1 MATFE
6 RLTEPHFTYSSTV
19 KKSITLPNH
28 AEFSISGHMDS
39 VRISITD
46 GRNNF
51 TAPALKNLV
60 AELLYLIG
68 DMEEARG
75 ARVEEQQMAPP
86 FLDGEAVRAA
96 FRHRDDQVVDAA
108 PAYVVMDD
116 IPDDD
121 PAYEVRVDVPDD
133 QDFQ

>member
-6 RLTEPHFTYSSTV
+6 RLTEPHFTYGEKIDT
-19 KKSITLPNH
+19 SIILPNY
-28 AEFSISGHMDS
+28 AKVNIYGSPRS
-39 VRISITD
+39 VVVSLTD

-51 TAPALKNLV
+51 TALSLKNLV

-68 DMEEARG
+68 DMEEAQGQRVQ
-75 ARVEEQQMAPP
+75 VEEQQIHTH
-86 FLDGEAVRAA
+86 FLDVEAVRAA
-96 FRHRDDQVVDAA
+96 FRRRDDQVVDAA

-121 PAYEVRVDVPDD
+121 PG
-133 QDFQ
+133 F

>member
-6 RLTEPHFTYSSTV
+6 RLTEPHFTYGDNVDRSV
-19 KKSITLPNH
+19 ILPNS
-28 AEFSISGHMDS
+28 AELKVQGNPRSIRVS
-39 VRISITD
+39 VTD

-51 TAPALKNLV
+51 TALSLKDLV

-75 ARVEEQQMAPP
+75 QRVQDEEQRMAPP
-86 FLDGEAVRAA
+86 FPDVEALREAITREQPWA
-96 FRHRDDQVVDAA
+96 QRRRGLE
-108 PAYVVMDD
+108 PALVVMDD

-121 PAYEVRVDVPDD
+121 LE
-133 QDFQ
+133 F